1 MGEHLYT
8 YINPPAE
15 KHLARAIRVLEHDGV
30 LALPSGTNWNF
41 ACDAASVKALDKI
54 RMLNPRHPKDRPFS
68 LLCGDISMAATVGSV
83 DNNLYRILK
92 KVWPGPYT
100 VIVKRNRTLPRQ
112 IKDKRPVVGIRIPD
126 SPLVLALIE
135 QYGKPL
141 ATTSIPN
148 KPDETPY
155 HMGYEVFEFF
165 GHAVDLTLDLG
176 DELPGSEST
185 VIDFSEGVPE
195 VVRVGAGDPDIFLKA
210 LG

>member
-15 KHLARAIRVLEHDGV
+15 KHLERAIRVLNQDGV
-30 LALPSGTNWNF
+30 LALPAGTNWNF

-54 RMLNPRHPKDRPFS
+54 RLLNPRHPRDRPFS
-68 LLCGDISMAATVGSV
+68 LLCSDISMAATVGMV

-92 KVWPGPYT
+92 KAWPGPYT
-100 VIVKRNRTLPRQ
+100 VLVKRNRALPRQ
-112 IKDKRPVVGIRIPD
+112 IKDKRAVVGIRIPD

-135 QYGKPL
+135 KYGKPL
-141 ATTSIPN
+141 ATTSVPN
-148 KPDETPY
+148 KADATPY
-155 HMGYEVFEFF
+155 YMGYEVFETF

-176 DELPGSEST
+176 DELPGTEST

-195 VVRVGAGDPDIFLKA
+195 VVRMGAGDPAVFLNA